1 MNRSLYDQFR
11 EFFPL
16 EKEKRLV
23 KKLVDKWRKG
33 KNNIQIYHDTTPHK
47 PSFPLYM
54 SIGVIAE
61 DWPGFAEAVFGTVH
75 EKGWNLSFISG
86 ITQEL
91 EGHQLGIIIVVVK
104 IENETEI
111 KKFRLDK
118 KEIIQNIRRTSIGS
132 LAKRLLLSIEL
143 KRLEV
148 FSQVVNIIEKK
159 AKKGLFKDL
168 LGPDGE
174 AFKFFASRSEAY
186 ISERNPNDLA
196 EQIINNYKIQ
206 KDVLDSK
213 GDIQI
218 YIKNIKTT
226 KEHLTGISVG
236 VFEKDMLLQEMLY
249 SISFVLPDVKIVY
262 NKEFTTPEGILVARI
277 DITDIEG
284 NPYPLYHHERIKRVM
299 RRLHSK
305 ARSKSGRVIETTG
318 GFEHYLRVIIPH
330 LVKEFKISGSPQVFF
345 SIMDTSEFYIEFKI
359 IVVSDKKDKEKKV
372 IKILKGFDRVD
383 GLSMLSTHPPKI
395 YGNVIVYIFDVRGDL
410 DKYESSSELYDET
423 KEIIKRAVGEF
434 RDFDEGLRKT
444 DIFKLQS
451 VLEILPSL
459 PEKEVKLIYYTLEDF
474 WRMSASIADIARVIE
489 LTYNIIL
496 RYKKGEII
504 SDYTELK
511 GGTAIVI
518 ATPKEKTLAG
528 KVSNAFKNCEITL
541 SRIERPMA
549 TILLAYVSSN
559 EKPLPEERV
568 SRILSK
574 IIP

>member
-1 MNRSLYDQFR
+1 M
-11 EFFPL
+11 
-16 EKEKRLV
+16 
-23 KKLVDKWRKG
+23 
-33 KNNIQIYHDTTPHK
+33 
-47 PSFPLYM
+47 
-54 SIGVIAE
+54 
-61 DWPGFAEAVFGTVH
+61 
-75 EKGWNLSFISG
+75 
-86 ITQEL
+86 
-91 EGHQLGIIIVVVK
+91 
-104 IENETEI
+104 
-111 KKFRLDK
+111 
-118 KEIIQNIRRTSIGS
+118 
-132 LAKRLLLSIEL
+132 
-143 KRLEV
+143 
-148 FSQVVNIIEKK
+148 
-159 AKKGLFKDL
+159 
-168 LGPDGE
+168 
-174 AFKFFASRSEAY
+174 
-186 ISERNPNDLA
+186 
-196 EQIINNYKIQ
+196 
-206 KDVLDSK
+206 
-213 GDIQI
+213 
-218 YIKNIKTT
+218 
-226 KEHLTGISVG
+226 G

-262 NKEFTTPEGILVARI
+262 NKEFTTPEGVLIARI

-330 LVKEFKISGSPQVFF
+330 LVKEFKISGSSQVFF
-345 SIMDTSEFYIEFKI
+345 SIMDTSEFCIEFKI
-359 IVVSDKKDKEKKV
+359 IVVSDKKDKVKKV
-372 IKILKGFDRVD
+372 TKILKGFDRVD

-451 VLEILPSL
+451 VLEILPYL

-474 WRMSASIADIARVIE
+474 WRMSASIADIAKVIE

-518 ATPKEKTLAG
+518 ATPKEKTLVG

-568 SRILSK
+568 LRILSK